1 MKELFLEFR
10 IRRVYIFKFLQ
21 IIESILAIISDS
33 QIETFIMKFSVKF
46 FIWIQEEII
55 MKNEYTD

>member
-1 MKELFLEFR
+1 MKELFFEFR

-21 IIESILAIISDS
+21 IIESILAIISDR

-46 FIWIQEEII
+46 LIWIQEEII